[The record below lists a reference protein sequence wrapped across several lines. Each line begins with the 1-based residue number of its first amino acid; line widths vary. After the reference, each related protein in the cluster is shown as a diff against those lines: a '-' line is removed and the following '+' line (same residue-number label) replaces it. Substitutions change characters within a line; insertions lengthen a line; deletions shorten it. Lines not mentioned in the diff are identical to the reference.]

1 LKGGAEHRGKV
12 REAISDRIYLPVVLK
27 TFHFGAA
34 GPRPR
39 HSRMKEGDRMKFQR
53 IVATGLALVFALVA
67 SSGLAVAAAKPAPS
81 GKVNINTA
89 TAQQLTVLPGVGEKL
104 AARIVDY
111 RQKSG
116 GFKNVSELMNVQ
128 GIGEKNLAK
137 IQAFLTTGDA
147 AKPAASK

>member
-1 LKGGAEHRGKV
+1 
-12 REAISDRIYLPVVLK
+12 
-27 TFHFGAA
+27 
-34 GPRPR
+34 
-39 HSRMKEGDRMKFQR
+39 MKFQR
-53 IVATGLALVFALVA
+53 IVAAGLALVLALVV
-67 SSGLAVAAAKPAPS
+67 SSGLAIAAGKPAPS

-111 RQKSG
+111 RQKAG

-137 IQAFLTTGDA
+137 IQAFLTTSGET
-147 AKPAASK
+147 AKPAAGK